1 MESEVLF
8 PLCHVENS
16 RPLREVYVEIVVE
29 DKQLFTADSHHR
41 SAPTGLPSPTSW
53 NCIPWLGE
61 EQMVNRMSH
70 QLLNLPLAEASE
82 SGVAEAS
89 ESRAN
94 RTLP

>member
-1 MESEVLF
+1 MVEGAGRGGGGGGRLLYMESEVLF

-61 EQMVNRMSH
+61 EQMV
-70 QLLNLPLAEASE
+70 
-82 SGVAEAS
+82 
-89 ESRAN
+89 
-94 RTLP
+94 